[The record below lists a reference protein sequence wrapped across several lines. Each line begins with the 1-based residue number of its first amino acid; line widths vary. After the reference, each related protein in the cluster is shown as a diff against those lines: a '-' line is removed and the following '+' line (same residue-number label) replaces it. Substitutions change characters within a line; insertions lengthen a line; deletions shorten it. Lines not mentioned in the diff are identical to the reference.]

1 MGHSDS
7 GDKSATICWWHRERM
22 MGPML
27 SLEWHRSTPDGSGT
41 LSLCFS
47 LFFSSPLWQVPR
59 LVCQGQSP
67 ACEVP
72 PCSAAGVAP
81 GHTASCCQQAGS
93 AWARAVHA
101 GVRHCHSHR
110 DSSEARQEADGL
122 GASRRVQTYRAVM
135 VCAGWLR
142 LMGATWMLYPGTQAC
157 GTALMCISRRSG
169 PGCGQ
174 I

>member
-72 PCSAAGVAP
+72 PCSAAGAHPAASRQGAP
-81 GHTASCCQQAGS
+81 GHGLCMQVSDIVTATGT
-93 AWARAVHA
+93 AVRP
-101 GVRHCHSHR
+101 GR
-110 DSSEARQEADGL
+110 
-122 GASRRVQTYRAVM
+122 
-135 VCAGWLR
+135 R
-142 LMGATWMLYPGTQAC
+142 LMASERPGGFRLTE
-157 GTALMCISRRSG
+157 L
-169 PGCGQ
+169 
-174 I
+174 